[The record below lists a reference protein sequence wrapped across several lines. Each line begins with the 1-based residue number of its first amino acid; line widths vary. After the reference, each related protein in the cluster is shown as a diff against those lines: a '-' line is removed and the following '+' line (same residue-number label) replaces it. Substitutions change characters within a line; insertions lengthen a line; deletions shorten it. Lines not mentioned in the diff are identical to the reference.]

1 MDVVKVDM
9 QGVDVTEEDAGRFGG
24 GLLWQPL
31 QGSSEE
37 EEEEELQLF
46 ILSRQKLSS

>member
-9 QGVDVTEEDAGRFGG
+9 QGVDVTEEDAGRLG

-31 QGSSEE
+31 QGSSE

>member
-9 QGVDVTEEDAGRFGG
+9 QGVDVTEEDAGRLGG

-37 EEEEELQLF
+37 EEEGLQLF

>member
-9 QGVDVTEEDAGRFGG
+9 QGVDVTEEDAGRLG

-31 QGSSEE
+31 QGSS

>member
-9 QGVDVTEEDAGRFGG
+9 QGVDVTEEDAGRLG